1 MLYPCSGAVR
11 KELVERCMF
20 LDITTRIGWT
30 EGEIG
35 SREIKN
41 DKITI

>member
-20 LDITTRIGWT
+20 LDIT
-30 EGEIG
+30 
-35 SREIKN
+35 RELAGQKER
-41 DKITI
+41 

>member
-20 LDITTRIGWT
+20 LDIKARIGW
-30 EGEIG
+30 GEIG
-35 SREIKN
+35 SREIKV